1 MITFQEIK
9 EKANNLR
16 KAKDY
21 ENALPLY
28 KDLWDNYKDDCG
40 KWEGWGYAQC
50 LSKLKKYKNSI
61 TLCQKVY
68 EIDKEFTINNN
79 LYAWNIYY
87 TEIAQDDIR
96 DEGRFFKAAK
106 SIIFL
111 SKQEDKYSPFIL
123 SIFKVIDYVNK
134 QNTVKHNDLFNWTGT
149 LKPELLDDT
158 PSSFQDNDGKT
169 REIAS
174 KKEKYYSNRSKAF
187 FKLGQF
193 ENCIIICE
201 EGLNALTKFHYS
213 NDIWFKRLI
222 ALSNGQLGNND
233 LAVAQLIEILK
244 RKKEWFIQKE
254 IAEIYLKDNNLKDA
268 EKYAVDSALNYG
280 DNDKKINLYL
290 LLNDILQKQGKNDAA
305 RNHILFIATIRIDL
319 KQKIDTDLKQKID
332 FYSIDL
338 NDLPSFSTIR
348 RDLIKI
354 WEDTKYGSK
363 ECRGII
369 KKMLPNNKSGFIE
382 LENSRLSYYFDIRD
396 FKGQKNLI
404 KEETKVQFY
413 LEDSFNKKRNEKSKK
428 AVMIKPIR

>member
-1 MITFQEIK
+1 
-9 EKANNLR
+9 
-16 KAKDY
+16 
-21 ENALPLY
+21 
-28 KDLWDNYKDDCG
+28 
-40 KWEGWGYAQC
+40 
-50 LSKLKKYKNSI
+50 
-61 TLCQKVY
+61 
-68 EIDKEFTINNN
+68 
-79 LYAWNIYY
+79 
-87 TEIAQDDIR
+87 
-96 DEGRFFKAAK
+96 
-106 SIIFL
+106 
-111 SKQEDKYSPFIL
+111 
-123 SIFKVIDYVNK
+123 
-134 QNTVKHNDLFNWTGT
+134 
-149 LKPELLDDT
+149 
-158 PSSFQDNDGKT
+158 
-169 REIAS
+169 
-174 KKEKYYSNRSKAF
+174 
-187 FKLGQF
+187 
-193 ENCIIICE
+193 
-201 EGLNALTKFHYS
+201 
-213 NDIWFKRLI
+213 LI